1 MLNVLADGSPSPTP
15 GYGPAKFSSPVNG
28 TVQFNGNGY
37 QYYKIIMSFFEN
49 GTNIPINV
57 DVFQQIL
64 DIDGDGDFNNDFSV
78 DDIRAHGL
86 PSLVNQVMDDY
97 IKINTADFDNF
108 ETSTNSFVYTKQ
120 ASGVTSFYSSG
131 TDNPNVGGYGVSY
144 SGISGFLSPAI
155 GSETQA
161 VVVAYK
167 SANTLSYIYYGGQ
180 FTGIVTNLK
189 AVGYFPSIA
198 LPLNWLSVNGVLN
211 TQSKAVINWKVSE
224 NNVMKYEIEKSTG
237 GNSFE
242 SIATITSKG
251 DGENQYSYM
260 DKQVLR
266 GTGLYRI
273 KQTDFDG
280 RFTYSTVMKL
290 YSDENTTLTVYPTK
304 FTQSFTVVTP
314 TAQSAALVNMQGQ
327 VVKSIKLESGSNY
340 VPVGEISTGVY
351 VLKTADG
358 KSQKIIKS
366 N

>member
-1 MLNVLADGSPSPTP
+1 M
-15 GYGPAKFSSPVNG
+15 
-28 TVQFNGNGY
+28 
-37 QYYKIIMSFFEN
+37 
-49 GTNIPINV
+49 
-57 DVFQQIL
+57 
-64 DIDGDGDFNNDFSV
+64 
-78 DDIRAHGL
+78 
-86 PSLVNQVMDDY
+86 
-97 IKINTADFDNF
+97 
-108 ETSTNSFVYTKQ
+108 
-120 ASGVTSFYSSG
+120 
-131 TDNPNVGGYGVSY
+131 
-144 SGISGFLSPAI
+144 
-155 GSETQA
+155 
-161 VVVAYK
+161 
-167 SANTLSYIYYGGQ
+167 
-180 FTGIVTNLK
+180 
-189 AVGYFPSIA
+189 
-198 LPLNWLSVNGVLN
+198 SVNGVLN

-280 RFTYSTVMKL
+280 RFTYSTVIKL

-327 VVKSIKLESGSNY
+327 VVKNIKLESGSNY